1 MLNAVG
7 QNVFPKSIVCGVVP
21 LFDDDSWK
29 LVNIS
34 VCTYVGTIVHHLL
47 KEVNFIW
54 GGGKIHIRYMLGAKH
69 RFGQSIDYTAKCRS
83 AAIHRYLFN
92 PRTAHSIHR
101 LHGAKGASMI
111 YDLIAQTN
119 AEHEYFRLC

>member
-34 VCTYVGTIVHHLL
+34 VCTYICRHNSASSVKGSKLHMQ
-47 KEVNFIW
+47 
-54 GGGKIHIRYMLGAKH
+54 GARYILDTCWV
-69 RFGQSIDYTAKCRS
+69 QSIDLGNSWTTLQSVDRQQ
-83 AAIHRYLFN
+83 
-92 PRTAHSIHR
+92 SIDTCSIQEQPIQFIGCTE
-101 LHGAKGASMI
+101 LKV
-111 YDLIAQTN
+111 QV
-119 AEHEYFRLC
+119 

>member
-54 GGGKIHIRYMLGAKH
+54 GGARYILDTCWV
-69 RFGQSIDYTAKCRS
+69 QSID
-83 AAIHRYLFN
+83 LGN
-92 PRTAHSIHR
+92 PWTTLQSVDRQQSIDTCSIQEQPIQFTDCTE
-101 LHGAKGASMI
+101 LKV
-111 YDLIAQTN
+111 QV
-119 AEHEYFRLC
+119 